1 MVLNG
6 FNEENGRIVVGFSL
20 RDYQKNIVTQAKSIL
35 KQKGL
40 VYLAMEVRTGK
51 TFCALFTCEGA
62 TNVLFVTKKKAI
74 PSIEKDF
81 ETSGMTYQLT
91 VINYESLHK
100 IDKKGWS
107 VIIVDESHSLGAF
120 PKASKRAKDL
130 REIVHASNCPTIHLS
145 GTPTP
150 ESYSQIFHQLWI
162 NPNSPFANYKS
173 FYKWAGNQENPNH
186 VDVKKKRI
194 SNNMMVND
202 YSNANAVMVKEAIKP
217 YMIHYSQSDAGFTSV
232 IEEKILRVKMND
244 MTYKICNKL
253 KNDLIVQGSDNVIL
267 ADTPVKLQSKLHQLY
282 SGTIKFEDGTRRVLD
297 LSKAEYI
304 RSVFQDRRIAMFYKF
319 TAEFEAIKTVF
330 GDTVCS
336 DIGEF
341 DRGTKHIALQI
352 VSGREGTK
360 LSNADVLVF
369 YNIDFSATS
378 YWQGRDRMTTMDRK
392 FNKVYWIFSEGGI
405 EDKVYKSV
413 VDKKTYTNYYFKRDY
428 GLLKKKTNQMK
439 LL

>member
-1 MVLNG
+1 MG
-6 FNEENGRIVVGFSL
+6 DTFQL
-20 RDYQKNIVTQAKSIL
+20 RDYQKDIVTQAKSIL

-74 PSIEKDF
+74 PSIEKDY
-81 ETSGMTYQLT
+81 ETSGMTYKLK

-100 IDKKGWS
+100 IDKDGWS

-120 PKASKRAKDL
+120 PKAGKRAKDL
-130 REIVHASNCPTIHLS
+130 KAIVKKSRCPTVHLS

-162 NPNSPFANYKS
+162 NPNSPFAEYQS
-173 FYKWAGNQENPNH
+173 FYKWAGNQENPNY
-186 VDVKKKRI
+186 VNVKKMRI

-202 YSNANAVMVKEAIKP
+202 YSNADSVRVKEAIKP
-217 YMIHYSQSDAGFTSV
+217 YMIHYSQKDAGFTSV
-232 IEEKILRVKMND
+232 ITEEILRVKMSCQ
-244 MTYKICNKL
+244 TYSLADRL
-253 KNDLIVQGSDNVIL
+253 KKDLVIQGNEHVIL

-282 SGTIKFEDGTRRVLD
+282 SGTIKFEDGTRKVLD
-297 LSKAEYI
+297 LSKAKFIKDY
-304 RSVFQDRRIAMFYKF
+304 FKGKKIAIFYKF
-319 TAEFEAIKTVF
+319 TAEFMALKEIF
-330 GDTVCS
+330 GDSLC
-336 DIGEF
+336 DNIEEF
-341 DRGTKHIALQI
+341 DSTCKHIALQI
-352 VSGREGTK
+352 QSGREGTK
-360 LSNADVLVF
+360 LAQADALIF

-405 EDKVYKSV
+405 EDKIYDMVSQKKS
-413 VDKKTYTNYYFKRDY
+413 YTNYYFKRDF
-428 GLLKKKTNQMK
+428 GLLKKKQTK
-439 LL
+439 LNL

>member
-6 FNEENGRIVVGFSL
+6 FNETNERTIMGFSL

-35 KQKGL
+35 RQKGL

-62 TNVLFVTKKKAI
+62 TDVLFVTKKKAI
-74 PSIEKDF
+74 SSIESDF
-81 ETSGMTYQLT
+81 ETSGLKYNLK

-100 IDKKGWS
+100 IDPKGWS
-107 VIIVDESHSLGAF
+107 VIIIDESHALGAF
-120 PKASKRAKDL
+120 PKVSKRAKAL
-130 REIVHASNCPTIHLS
+130 KEVVEASRCPTIHLS

-150 ESYSQIFHQLWI
+150 ESYSQIFHQLWV

-173 FYKWAGNQENPNH
+173 FYKWAGNQEKPNY
-186 VDVKKKRI
+186 VNVKKKRI

-202 YSNANAVMVKEAIKP
+202 YSNADSVRVKEEIRP
-217 YMIHYSQSDAGFTSV
+217 YMIHYSQEDAGFTSV
-232 IEEKILRVKMND
+232 IEEEIKYVQMND
-244 MTYKICNKL
+244 VTYQIADRLTK
-253 KNDLIVQGSDNVIL
+253 DLVIQGKDNVIL

-282 SGTIKFEDGTRRVLD
+282 SGTIKFEDGTRKVLD
-297 LSKAEYI
+297 DSKARYI
-304 RSVFQDRRIAMFYKF
+304 RDAFKGKKIAMFYKF
-319 TAEFEAIKTVF
+319 TAEYLALKEVF
-330 GDTVCS
+330 GDLLCN
-336 DIGEF
+336 DISEF
-341 DRGTKHIALQI
+341 DSTDKHIALQI
-352 VSGREGTK
+352 QSGREGTK

-392 FNKVYWIFSEGGI
+392 FNKVYWIFSKGGI

-413 VDKKTYTNYYFKRDY
+413 VDKKSYTNYYFQRDFKI
-428 GLLKKKTNQMK
+428 KKQTK
-439 LL
+439 LNL